1 MTSGPSPQNAA
12 ADGGYPV
19 QFRVVYPD
27 RPLKPS
33 DHGLPAVRRDTDL
46 IVLWSIGGAS
56 ADWTGETR
64 YLTVGGTLGG
74 TLFLPPLLMILFR
87 RKSPGSGST
96 STSSCSGSPTAWART
111 WR

>member
-64 YLTVGGTLGG
+64 YFAVGGI
-74 TLFLPPLLMILFR
+74 LFLPPLLMIVFR
-87 RKSPGSGST
+87 HSIPGGGST